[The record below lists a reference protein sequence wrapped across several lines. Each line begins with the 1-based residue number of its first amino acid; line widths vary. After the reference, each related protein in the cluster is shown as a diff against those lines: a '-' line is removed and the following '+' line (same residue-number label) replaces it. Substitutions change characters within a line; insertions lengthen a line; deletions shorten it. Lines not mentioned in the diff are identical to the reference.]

1 MTARGRHVTKGLVLL
16 ETGLTILLRLG
27 VLLLK
32 QLHRTSISDSCSV
45 SMVEQA
51 KNSTTPPSCP
61 NTDETRVLS
70 QPQNN

>member
-32 QLHRTSISDSCSV
+32 QLHRTSISDR
-45 SMVEQA
+45 A
-51 KNSTTPPSCP
+51 ALCP
-61 NTDETRVLS
+61 W
-70 QPQNN
+70 